1 MPDGAPSS
9 AAPLPPTFAG
19 RCVVIRLGLR
29 ARFFLYSN
37 TLIAAT
43 MTIVTLFAMVHE
55 RSSQL
60 EAIEQR
66 GRSIAEVMGILI
78 TDALVQEEV
87 EPVGDPDFIDTS
99 ISRISERNRDLMR
112 YVVVCDPDGRVIRA
126 TDRPLIGGFFP
137 RALGPEAVTAGPVS
151 GFRSGVGGDRLF
163 EVRTTLG
170 DPGAF
175 LGSLA
180 IGFSLEPVERRV
192 AALARRAVFAAIM
205 LMLVNS
211 ILTALYV
218 ETLIRP
224 ILNLNQTMKRAAEGN
239 LGVRAPARSRDE
251 VGELADAFNRMMD
264 ELEAARDREK
274 AQRAQLA
281 HTEKMAAVGT
291 LAAGVAHE
299 VNNPLAG
306 VLACVENLKADPED
320 LEAQGRYLDLIVDGL
335 NRIERTVNTLLNFS
349 SQREMSLEETSLNH
363 NLKHVVELVGYQ
375 LRRADIEVRF
385 DLDPSGAV
393 VLADHFQ
400 MEQLF
405 LNLVL
410 NAVQAMPRGGEL
422 TLRTRVGEAAVSAEV
437 RDTGTG
443 ISDEIRERIFDPF
456 FTTREVGEGT
466 GLGLSVSDTITT
478 AHGGTIEV
486 TSTKG
491 VGTVFR
497 VELPLPA
504 GRRGVAESA

>member
-1 MPDGAPSS
+1 M
-9 AAPLPPTFAG
+9 
-19 RCVVIRLGLR
+19 IRFGLR

-37 TLIAAT
+37 MLIAAT

-55 RSSQL
+55 RNSQH
-60 EAIEQR
+60 EAIDRR
-66 GRSIAEVMGILI
+66 GRSIADAMGILI
-78 TDALVQEEV
+78 TDALIQEEHGRV
-87 EPVGDPDFIDTS
+87 DDPKYIDKS
-99 ISRISERNRDLMR
+99 ISRILVRNQDLMR
-112 YVVVCDPDGRVIRA
+112 YVVVCDPDGRVFHA

-137 RALGPEAVTAGPVS
+137 RALGPEAVASSPVT
-151 GFRSGVGGDRLF
+151 GFRQGAGNDRLL
-163 EVRTTLG
+163 EVRATLG
-170 DPGAF
+170 TAEDF
-175 LGSLA
+175 RGSLA
-180 IGFSLEPVERRV
+180 VGFSLEPVDRRV
-192 AALARRAVFAAIM
+192 ADLAKRAILAAII

-211 ILTALYV
+211 VLTAIYV

-224 ILNLNQTMKRAAEGN
+224 ILALNRTMKRAALGD
-239 LGVRAPARSRDE
+239 LGVRALARTGDE
-251 VGELADAFNRMMD
+251 VGELADVFNRMMD
-264 ELEAARDREK
+264 ELEAARDRGK
-274 AQRAQLA
+274 VQRALLA

-306 VLACVENLKADPED
+306 VLACVENMRSDPDDSDTREK
-320 LEAQGRYLDLIVDGL
+320 YLDLIVDGL

-349 SQREMSLEETSLNH
+349 RQREMSLEETSLNH

-375 LRRADIEVRF
+375 LRQAGIEVRF
-385 DLDPSGAV
+385 DLDPGGAV

-422 TLRTRVGEAAVSAEV
+422 VLRTRVSDESVVAEV
-437 RDTGTG
+437 RDSGTG
-443 ISDEIRERIFDPF
+443 ISEEIRDRIFDPF

-466 GLGLSVSDTITT
+466 GLGLSVSDSITA

-486 TSTKG
+486 KSTVG
-491 VGTVFR
+491 VGTIFR
-497 VELPLPA
+497 VELPLPPGDA
-504 GRRGVAESA
+504 PRGEAS

>member
-1 MPDGAPSS
+1 M
-9 AAPLPPTFAG
+9 
-19 RCVVIRLGLR
+19 IRLGLR

-55 RSSQL
+55 RNTQHQ
-60 EAIEQR
+60 AIDQR
-66 GRSIAEVMGILI
+66 GRSIADVMGILI
-78 TDALVQEEV
+78 SDALAQEER
-87 EPVGDPDFIDTS
+87 GDVDDSEYIDNS
-99 ISRISERNRDLMR
+99 ITEILQRNQDLMR
-112 YVVVCDPDGRVIRA
+112 YVVVCDPVGRVIHA
-126 TDRPLIGGFFP
+126 SDRPLIGGFFP
-137 RALGPEAVTAGPVS
+137 RALGPEAVAAPPITASRQGA
-151 GFRSGVGGDRLF
+151 GGDRLL

-170 DPGAF
+170 TPTNF
-175 LGSLA
+175 RGSLA

-192 AALARRAVFAAIM
+192 ADLAKQAIAAAII

-211 ILTALYV
+211 VLTAVYV

-224 ILNLNQTMKRAAEGN
+224 ILSLNRTMKRAGLGN
-239 LGVRAPARSRDE
+239 LGVRASARTGDE

-274 AQRAQLA
+274 VQRAQLA

-306 VLACVENLKADPED
+306 ILACVENMKSDPDDADQRD
-320 LEAQGRYLDLIVDGL
+320 RYLDLIVDGL

-349 SQREMSLEETSLNH
+349 QQREMTLEETSLNH

-375 LRRADIEVRF
+375 LRRSGIEVRF
-385 DLDPSGAV
+385 DLDENGAA

-410 NAVQAMPRGGEL
+410 NAVQAMPRGGDL
-422 TLRTRVGEAAVSAEV
+422 VLRTRVGEDSVVAEV
-437 RDTGTG
+437 RDTGSG
-443 ISDEIRERIFDPF
+443 IPEEIRDRIFDPF

-466 GLGLSVSDTITT
+466 GLGLSVSDSITA

-486 TSTKG
+486 KSTLG
-491 VGTVFR
+491 VGTIFR
-497 VELPLPA
+497 VELPLPPEE
-504 GRRGVAESA
+504 GTRGEKS

>member
-1 MPDGAPSS
+1 M
-9 AAPLPPTFAG
+9 
-19 RCVVIRLGLR
+19 IRLGLR
-29 ARFFLYSN
+29 GRFFLYSN

-55 RSSQL
+55 RNSQH
-60 EAIEQR
+60 ESIDQR
-66 GRSIAEVMGILI
+66 GRSIADAMGILI
-78 TDALVQEEV
+78 TDALIEEDS
-87 EPVGDPDFIDTS
+87 EGLESSESIDDS
-99 ISRISERNRDLMR
+99 ISQILDRNQDLMR
-112 YVVVCDPDGRVIRA
+112 YVVICDPVGRVIRA

-137 RALGPEAVTAGPVS
+137 RALGAEAVGEAPVT
-151 GFRSGVGGDRLF
+151 GFRVGAGGDRLL

-170 DPGAF
+170 TPTEF
-175 LGSLA
+175 RGSLA
-180 IGFSLEPVERRV
+180 IGFSLEPVEKRV
-192 AALARRAVFAAIM
+192 ADLARRAIGAAIV

-211 ILTALYV
+211 VLTALYV

-224 ILNLNQTMKRAAEGN
+224 LLGLNRTMKRAGFEN
-239 LGVRAPARSRDE
+239 LGVRVSARTGDE

-274 AQRAQLA
+274 VQRAQLA

-306 VLACVENLKADPED
+306 VLACVENMRLDPD
-320 LEAQGRYLDLIVDGL
+320 DQGAREKYLDLIVDGL

-349 SQREMSLEETSLNH
+349 HQREMSLEKTSLNH

-375 LRRADIEVRF
+375 LRRAGIEVQF
-385 DLDPSGAV
+385 DLDESGAV

-410 NAVQAMPRGGEL
+410 NAVQAMPRGGDL
-422 TLRTRVGEAAVSAEV
+422 FLRTRVGPGKVMAEV
-437 RDTGTG
+437 RDSGTG
-443 ISDEIRERIFDPF
+443 IPEEIRDRIFDPF

-466 GLGLSVSDTITT
+466 GLGLSVSDSITA
-478 AHGGTIEV
+478 AHGGTIELK
-486 TSTKG
+486 STLG
-491 VGTVFR
+491 VGTIFR
-497 VELPLPA
+497 VELPLPPDDA
-504 GRRGVAESA
+504 GRGEA

>member
-1 MPDGAPSS
+1 M
-9 AAPLPPTFAG
+9 
-19 RCVVIRLGLR
+19 IRLGLR
-29 ARFFLYSN
+29 GRFFLYSN

-55 RSSQL
+55 RNSQH
-60 EAIEQR
+60 EAIDQR
-66 GRSIAEVMGILI
+66 GRSIADAMGILI
-78 TDALVQEEV
+78 TDALGQKGSESLNSS
-87 EPVGDPDFIDTS
+87 GSIDGA
-99 ISRISERNRDLMR
+99 ISQILDRNQDLMR
-112 YVVVCDPDGRVIRA
+112 YVVVCDRVGRVIRA

-137 RALGPEAVTAGPVS
+137 RALGAEAVGEAPVT
-151 GFRSGVGGDRLF
+151 GFRVGAGGDRLL

-170 DPGAF
+170 TPTEF
-175 LGSLA
+175 RGSLA
-180 IGFSLEPVERRV
+180 IGFSLEPVEKRV
-192 AALARRAVFAAIM
+192 ADLARRAIAAAIV

-224 ILNLNQTMKRAAEGN
+224 LLGLNRTMKRAGFEN
-239 LGVRAPARSRDE
+239 LGVRVSARTGDE

-274 AQRAQLA
+274 VQRAQLA

-306 VLACVENLKADPED
+306 VLACVENMRSDPD
-320 LEAQGRYLDLIVDGL
+320 DQGAREKYLDLIVDGL

-349 SQREMSLEETSLNH
+349 GQREMSLEKTSLNH

-375 LRRADIEVRF
+375 LRRAGIEVQF
-385 DLDPSGAV
+385 DLDESDAV

-410 NAVQAMPRGGEL
+410 NAVQAMPRGGDL
-422 TLRTRVGEAAVSAEV
+422 FLRTRVGPGTVMAEV

-443 ISDEIRERIFDPF
+443 IPDEIRDRIFDPF

-466 GLGLSVSDTITT
+466 GLGLSVSDSITA
-478 AHGGTIEV
+478 AHGGTIKLK
-486 TSTKG
+486 STLG
-491 VGTVFR
+491 VGTIFR
-497 VELPLPA
+497 VELPLPPNDA
-504 GRRGVAESA
+504 GRGEA

>member
-1 MPDGAPSS
+1 MPM
-9 AAPLPPTFAG
+9 
-19 RCVVIRLGLR
+19 IRLGLR

-37 TLIAAT
+37 TLIAGT

-55 RSSQL
+55 RNSQH
-60 EAIEQR
+60 EAINQR
-66 GRSIAEVMGILI
+66 GRSIADAMGILI
-78 TDALVQEEV
+78 TNALIQEESGSV
-87 EPVGDPDFIDTS
+87 DKPDNIVDS
-99 ISRISERNRDLMR
+99 ISQILNRNQDLMR
-112 YVVVCDPDGRVIRA
+112 YVVVCDPVGRVIHA

-137 RALGPEAVTAGPVS
+137 RALEPQAVAEAPVT
-151 GFRSGVGGDRLF
+151 GFRKGAGGDRLL

-170 DPGAF
+170 TPTDF
-175 LGSLA
+175 RGSLA

-192 AALARRAVFAAIM
+192 ADLAKRAIFAAIA

-211 ILTALYV
+211 VLTAVYV

-224 ILNLNQTMKRAAEGN
+224 LLSLNRTMKRAGLEN
-239 LGVRAPARSRDE
+239 LGVRASARTGDE

-274 AQRAQLA
+274 VQRAQLA

-306 VLACVENLKADPED
+306 VLACIENMKADPDDE
-320 LEAQGRYLDLIVDGL
+320 EARNKYLDLIVDGL
-335 NRIERTVNTLLNFS
+335 NRIERTTNTLLNFS
-349 SQREMSLEETSLNH
+349 RQREMSLEETSLNH

-375 LRRADIEVRF
+375 LRRAGIEVRF
-385 DLDPSGAV
+385 NLDDSGAV
-393 VLADHFQ
+393 VLGDHFQ

-410 NAVQAMPRGGEL
+410 NAVQAMPRGGEMV
-422 TLRTRVGEAAVSAEV
+422 LRTRVGEDTVIAEV
-437 RDTGTG
+437 SDTGTG
-443 ISDEIRERIFDPF
+443 IAKEILDRVFDPF

-466 GLGLSVSDTITT
+466 GLGLSVSDSIAA
-478 AHGGTIEV
+478 AHGGTITVE
-486 TSTKG
+486 STAG

-497 VELPLPA
+497 VELPAPPD
-504 GRRGVAESA
+504 ESARGEVS

>member
-1 MPDGAPSS
+1 M
-9 AAPLPPTFAG
+9 
-19 RCVVIRLGLR
+19 IRLGLR
-29 ARFFLYSN
+29 GRFFLYSN

-55 RSSQL
+55 RNSQH
-60 EAIEQR
+60 EAIDQR
-66 GRSIAEVMGILI
+66 GRSIADAMGILI
-78 TDALVQEEV
+78 TDALGQKGSESLNSS
-87 EPVGDPDFIDTS
+87 GSIDGA
-99 ISRISERNRDLMR
+99 ISQILDRNQDLMR
-112 YVVVCDPDGRVIRA
+112 YVVVCDRVGRVIRA
-126 TDRPLIGGFFP
+126 TNRPLIGGFFP
-137 RALGPEAVTAGPVS
+137 RALGAEAVGEAPVT
-151 GFRSGVGGDRLF
+151 GFRVGAGGDRLL

-170 DPGAF
+170 TPTEF
-175 LGSLA
+175 RGSLA
-180 IGFSLEPVERRV
+180 IGFSLEPVEKRV
-192 AALARRAVFAAIM
+192 ADLARRAIAAAIV

-211 ILTALYV
+211 VLTAFYV

-224 ILNLNQTMKRAAEGN
+224 LLGLNRTMKRAGFEN
-239 LGVRAPARSRDE
+239 LGVRVSARTGDE

-274 AQRAQLA
+274 VQCAQLA

-306 VLACVENLKADPED
+306 VLACVENMRSDPD
-320 LEAQGRYLDLIVDGL
+320 DQGAREKYLDLIVDGL

-349 SQREMSLEETSLNH
+349 GQREMSLEKTSLNH

-375 LRRADIEVRF
+375 LRRAGVEVRF
-385 DLDPSGAV
+385 DLDGSGAV

-410 NAVQAMPRGGEL
+410 NAVQAMPRGGDL
-422 TLRTRVGEAAVSAEV
+422 FLRTRVGPSTVMAEV

-443 ISDEIRERIFDPF
+443 IPEETRDRIFDPF

-466 GLGLSVSDTITT
+466 GLGLSVSDSITA
-478 AHGGTIEV
+478 AHGGTIELK
-486 TSTKG
+486 STLG
-491 VGTVFR
+491 VGTIFR
-497 VELPLPA
+497 VELPLPPNDA
-504 GRRGVAESA
+504 GRGEA

>member
-1 MPDGAPSS
+1 M
-9 AAPLPPTFAG
+9 
-19 RCVVIRLGLR
+19 
-29 ARFFLYSN
+29 
-37 TLIAAT
+37 
-43 MTIVTLFAMVHE
+43 
-55 RSSQL
+55 
-60 EAIEQR
+60 
-66 GRSIAEVMGILI
+66 
-78 TDALVQEEV
+78 
-87 EPVGDPDFIDTS
+87 
-99 ISRISERNRDLMR
+99 
-112 YVVVCDPDGRVIRA
+112 
-126 TDRPLIGGFFP
+126 
-137 RALGPEAVTAGPVS
+137 
-151 GFRSGVGGDRLF
+151 
-163 EVRTTLG
+163 
-170 DPGAF
+170 
-175 LGSLA
+175 
-180 IGFSLEPVERRV
+180 
-192 AALARRAVFAAIM
+192 AAII

-211 ILTALYV
+211 VLTAVYV

-224 ILNLNQTMKRAAEGN
+224 ILSLNRTMKRAALGD
-239 LGVRAPARSRDE
+239 LGVRALARTGNE

-274 AQRAQLA
+274 VQRAQLA

-306 VLACVENLKADPED
+306 ILACVENMKSNPDDVETR
-320 LEAQGRYLDLIVDGL
+320 ERYLDLIVDGL

-349 SQREMSLEETSLNH
+349 RQREMEFEETSLNH

-375 LRRADIEVRF
+375 LRRAGIEVRF

-422 TLRTRVGEAAVSAEV
+422 MLRTRVGDDSVVAEV

-443 ISDEIRERIFDPF
+443 ISEKIRDRIFDPF

-466 GLGLSVSDTITT
+466 GLGLSVSDSITA

-486 TSTKG
+486 KSTLK
-491 VGTVFR
+491 VGTIFR
-497 VELPLPA
+497 VELPRLPDE
-504 GRRGVAESA
+504 GHRGELS

>member
-1 MPDGAPSS
+1 M
-9 AAPLPPTFAG
+9 
-19 RCVVIRLGLR
+19 RLGLR

-37 TLIAAT
+37 SLIAAT
-43 MTIVTLFAMVHE
+43 MTIVTLFSMVHE
-55 RSSQL
+55 RRSQL

-78 TDALVQEEV
+78 TDALVQEEMGQV
-87 EPVGDPDFIDTS
+87 DDPDFIDTS
-99 ISRISERNRDLMR
+99 ISRYSDRNRDLMR
-112 YVVVCDPDGRVIRA
+112 YVVVCDSDGRVMHD
-126 TDRPLIGGFFP
+126 TDRPRVGGFFP
-137 RALGPEAVTAGPVS
+137 RALGPEAAGSSPVA
-151 GFRSGVGGDRLF
+151 GFRRGADGERVL

-170 DPGAF
+170 GPGAYR
-175 LGSLA
+175 GSLA
-180 IGFSLEPVERRV
+180 IGFSLDAVERRV
-192 AALARRAVFAAIM
+192 ATLARRAILAAIL

-224 ILNLNQTMKRAAEGN
+224 ILNLNQTMKRAAMGN
-239 LGVRAPARSRDE
+239 LGVRASARTRDE

-264 ELEAARDREK
+264 ELESARDREK
-274 AQRAQLA
+274 VQRAQLA

-306 VLACVENLKADPED
+306 VLACVENMKSDPD
-320 LEAQGRYLDLIVDGL
+320 DDDARGRYLDLIVDGL

-349 SQREMSLEETSLNH
+349 RQREMSLEETSLNH

-422 TLRTRVGEAAVSAEV
+422 TLRTRVGNETVTAEV

-443 ISDEIRERIFDPF
+443 IPEEIRERIFDPF

-466 GLGLSVSDTITT
+466 GLGLSVSDSITA
-478 AHGGTIEV
+478 AHGGSIEV
-486 TSTKG
+486 SSTEG

-497 VELPLPA
+497 VELPRPNA
-504 GRRGVAESA
+504 GDGAGGESI

>member
-1 MPDGAPSS
+1 
-9 AAPLPPTFAG
+9 
-19 RCVVIRLGLR
+19 VIRLGLR

-43 MTIVTLFAMVHE
+43 MTIVTAFAMVHE
-55 RSSQL
+55 RTSQHL
-60 EAIEQR
+60 AIDQR
-66 GRSIAEVMGILI
+66 GRSIADAMGILI
-78 TDALVQEEV
+78 TDALVQRSSGGV
-87 EPVGDPDFIDTS
+87 ADPEYIDRS
-99 ISRISERNRDLMR
+99 ISQILERNQDLMR
-112 YVVVCDPDGRVIRA
+112 YVVVADPSGRVIHA
-126 TDRPLIGGFFP
+126 TDPPLIGGFFP
-137 RALGPEAVTAGPVS
+137 RSFGAGTGFSAPVTDLRRGAGA
-151 GFRSGVGGDRLF
+151 DRLL
-163 EVRTTLG
+163 EVRTPLG
-170 DPGAF
+170 TPTDF
-175 LGSLA
+175 RGSLA
-180 IGFSLEPVERRV
+180 IGFSLEPVEQRV
-192 AALARRAVFAAIM
+192 ADLARQAIIAAIV

-211 ILTALYV
+211 VLTALYV

-224 ILNLNQTMKRAAEGN
+224 ILSLNQTMKRAGLGD
-239 LGVRAPARSRDE
+239 LGVRASARTGDE

-274 AQRAQLA
+274 VQRAQLA

-306 VLACVENLKADPED
+306 VLACVENMKSDPDDVEQR
-320 LEAQGRYLDLIVDGL
+320 ERYLDLIVDGL

-349 SQREMSLEETSLNH
+349 RQREMSLEETSLNH

-375 LRRADIEVRF
+375 LRRAGIEVRF
-385 DLDPSGAV
+385 DLDPKGAV

-422 TLRTRVGEAAVSAEV
+422 VLRTRVADDVVAAEV

-443 ISDEIRERIFDPF
+443 IPEEIRDRIFDPF

-466 GLGLSVSDTITT
+466 GLGLSVSDSIVA
-478 AHGGTIEV
+478 AHGGTITV
-486 TSTKG
+486 TSTL
-491 VGTVFR
+491 GTGTTFR
-497 VELPLPA
+497 VELPPPA
-504 GRRGVAESA
+504 VEGARGETS

>member
-1 MPDGAPSS
+1 M
-9 AAPLPPTFAG
+9 
-19 RCVVIRLGLR
+19 IRLGLR

-43 MTIVTLFAMVHE
+43 MTLVTLFAMVHE
-55 RSSQL
+55 RSTQHQ
-60 EAIEQR
+60 AIDQR
-66 GRSIAEVMGILI
+66 GRSIADVMGILI
-78 TDALVQEEV
+78 IDALIQEELGRV
-87 EPVGDPDFIDTS
+87 DDPAFIDTS
-99 ISRISERNRDLMR
+99 ISEILDRNRDLMR
-112 YVVVCDPDGRVIRA
+112 YVVVCDPTGRVIHA
-126 TDRPLIGGFFP
+126 TDRPLIGSFFP
-137 RALGPEAVTAGPVS
+137 RALGPEVADAAPVT
-151 GFRSGVGGDRLF
+151 GFRRGADGDRLL
-163 EVRTTLG
+163 EVRTALG
-170 DPGAF
+170 SAAAF
-175 LGSLA
+175 HGSLA
-180 IGFSLEPVERRV
+180 IGFSLEPVEQRV
-192 AALARRAVFAAIM
+192 ADLARQAVLAAII

-211 ILTALYV
+211 VLTAVYV

-224 ILNLNQTMKRAAEGN
+224 ILNLNRTMKRAALGD
-239 LGVRAPARSRDE
+239 LGVRAPARTGDE

-264 ELEAARDREK
+264 ELETARDREK
-274 AQRAQLA
+274 VQRAQLA

-306 VLACVENLKADPED
+306 VLACVENMKADPD
-320 LEAQGRYLDLIVDGL
+320 DAGAKDRYLDLIVDGL

-349 SQREMSLEETSLNH
+349 RQREMSLEETSLNH

-375 LRRADIEVRF
+375 LRRADIEVVF

-393 VLADHFQ
+393 VMADHFQ

-410 NAVQAMPRGGEL
+410 NAVQAMPYGGEL
-422 TLRTRVGEAAVSAEV
+422 VLRTRVGEESVRAEV

-443 ISDEIRERIFDPF
+443 IPEEIRERIFDPF

-466 GLGLSVSDTITT
+466 GLGLSVSDTITA

-486 TSTKG
+486 HSSEG
-491 VGTVFR
+491 VGTTFR
-497 VELPLPA
+497 VELPLPPA
-504 GRRGVAESA
+504 DNGATEAV

>member
-1 MPDGAPSS
+1 M
-9 AAPLPPTFAG
+9 
-19 RCVVIRLGLR
+19 IRLGLR

-55 RSSQL
+55 RNSQH
-60 EAIEQR
+60 EAIDQR
-66 GRSIAEVMGILI
+66 GRSIVDVMGILI
-78 TDALVQEEV
+78 TDSLIQEERGHV
-87 EPVGDPDFIDTS
+87 DDPDYIDNS
-99 ISRISERNRDLMR
+99 ISQILTRNRDLMR
-112 YVVVCDPDGRVIRA
+112 YVVVCDPTGRVFHA

-137 RALGPEAVTAGPVS
+137 RALGPEAVSASPAT
-151 GFRSGVGGDRLF
+151 GFRQGTGGDRLL

-170 DPGAF
+170 TAQDF
-175 LGSLA
+175 RGSLVV
-180 IGFSLEPVERRV
+180 GFSLEPVEHRV
-192 AALARRAVFAAIM
+192 ADLAGRAMVAAIV
-205 LMLVNS
+205 LMLINS
-211 ILTALYV
+211 VLTALYV

-224 ILNLNQTMKRAAEGN
+224 ILSLNQTMKRAALGN
-239 LGVRAPARSRDE
+239 FLVRATARTGDE
-251 VGELADAFNRMMD
+251 VGELTDAFNRMMD

-274 AQRAQLA
+274 VQRAQLA

-306 VLACVENLKADPED
+306 VLACVENMKANPED
-320 LEAQGRYLDLIVDGL
+320 TETKDRYLDLIVDGL
-335 NRIERTVNTLLNFS
+335 NRIERTVNNLLDFS
-349 SQREMSLEETSLNH
+349 RQREMSLEETSLNH

-375 LRRADIEVRF
+375 LRRAGIEVRF

-410 NAVQAMPRGGEL
+410 NAVQSMPRGGDL
-422 TLRTRVGEAAVSAEV
+422 VLRTRVGDEGVMAEV
-437 RDTGTG
+437 RDSGAG
-443 ISDEIRERIFDPF
+443 IPEEILDRIFDPF

-466 GLGLSVSDTITT
+466 GLGLSVSDSITT
-478 AHGGTIEV
+478 AHGGAIEV
-486 TSTKG
+486 KSTLE
-491 VGTVFR
+491 VGTIFR
-497 VELPLPA
+497 VELPLPPDDA
-504 GRRGVAESA
+504 PRGEVS

>member
-1 MPDGAPSS
+1 M
-9 AAPLPPTFAG
+9 
-19 RCVVIRLGLR
+19 IRLGLR

-55 RSSQL
+55 GNSQHQ
-60 EAIEQR
+60 AIDQR
-66 GRSIAEVMGILI
+66 GRSIADAMGILI
-78 TDALVQEEV
+78 SDALVQKER
-87 EPVGDPDFIDTS
+87 GDVDDSEYIDNS
-99 ISRISERNRDLMR
+99 ITEILQRNQDLMR
-112 YVVVCDPDGRVIRA
+112 YVVVCDPVGRVIHA
-126 TDRPLIGGFFP
+126 SDRPLIGGFFP
-137 RALGPEAVTAGPVS
+137 RALGPETVVAPPITSPRQGA
-151 GFRSGVGGDRLF
+151 GGDRLL

-170 DPGAF
+170 TPTNF
-175 LGSLA
+175 RGSLA
-180 IGFSLEPVERRV
+180 IGFSLEPVEQRV
-192 AALARRAVFAAIM
+192 ADLAKQAIAAAII

-211 ILTALYV
+211 VLTAVYV

-224 ILNLNQTMKRAAEGN
+224 ILSLNRTMKSAGLGN
-239 LGVRAPARSRDE
+239 LGVRASARTGDE
-251 VGELADAFNRMMD
+251 VGELAGAFNRMMD
-264 ELEAARDREK
+264 ELEAARDGEK
-274 AQRAQLA
+274 VQRAQLA

-306 VLACVENLKADPED
+306 ILACVENMKLDPDDAEQRD
-320 LEAQGRYLDLIVDGL
+320 RYLDLIVDGL

-349 SQREMSLEETSLNH
+349 RQREMTLEETSLNH

-375 LRRADIEVRF
+375 LRRAGIEVRF
-385 DLDPSGAV
+385 DLDENGAT

-422 TLRTRVGEAAVSAEV
+422 VLRTRVGEDSVVAEV
-437 RDTGTG
+437 RDTGSG
-443 ISDEIRERIFDPF
+443 MPEEIRDRIFDPF

-466 GLGLSVSDTITT
+466 GLGLSVSDSITV

-486 TSTKG
+486 KSTLG
-491 VGTVFR
+491 VGTIFR
-497 VELPLPA
+497 VELPLPPEE
-504 GRRGVAESA
+504 GTRGEKS

>member
-1 MPDGAPSS
+1 M
-9 AAPLPPTFAG
+9 
-19 RCVVIRLGLR
+19 IRLGLR

-55 RSSQL
+55 RNTQHR
-60 EAIEQR
+60 AIDQR
-66 GRSIAEVMGILI
+66 GRSIADAMGILI
-78 TDALVQEEV
+78 SDALAQEERGNV
-87 EPVGDPDFIDTS
+87 DDPEYIDNS
-99 ISRISERNRDLMR
+99 ITEILQRNQDLMR
-112 YVVVCDPDGRVIRA
+112 YVVVCDPVGRVIHA
-126 TDRPLIGGFFP
+126 SDRPLIGGFFP
-137 RALGPEAVTAGPVS
+137 RALGPEAATEPPVTGSRQGA
-151 GFRSGVGGDRLF
+151 GGDRLL

-170 DPGAF
+170 TPTDF
-175 LGSLA
+175 RGSLA
-180 IGFSLEPVERRV
+180 IGFSLEPVEQRV
-192 AALARRAVFAAIM
+192 ADLARQAISAAIL

-211 ILTALYV
+211 VLTAVYV

-224 ILNLNQTMKRAAEGN
+224 ILSLNRTMKRAALGN
-239 LGVRAPARSRDE
+239 LGVRASARTRDE

-264 ELEAARDREK
+264 ELEAAHDREK
-274 AQRAQLA
+274 VQRAQLA

-306 VLACVENLKADPED
+306 VLACVENMKADPDDADQRE
-320 LEAQGRYLDLIVDGL
+320 RYLDLIVDGL

-349 SQREMSLEETSLNH
+349 RQRDMTLEETSLNH

-375 LRRADIEVRF
+375 LRRAGIEVRF
-385 DLDPSGAV
+385 DLDENGAV

-422 TLRTRVGEAAVSAEV
+422 VLRTRVVEDAVVAEV

-443 ISDEIRERIFDPF
+443 IPEEIRDRIFDPF

-466 GLGLSVSDTITT
+466 GLGLSVSDSITA

-486 TSTKG
+486 RSTLG
-491 VGTVFR
+491 VGTIFR
-497 VELPLPA
+497 VELPLPPEETA
-504 GRRGVAESA
+504 RGEAS

>member
-1 MPDGAPSS
+1 M
-9 AAPLPPTFAG
+9 
-19 RCVVIRLGLR
+19 IRLGLR

-37 TLIAAT
+37 MLIAGT

-55 RSSQL
+55 RNSQH
-60 EAIEQR
+60 EAIDQR
-66 GRSIAEVMGILI
+66 GRSIADVMGILI
-78 TDALVQEEV
+78 TDALIQDELGHVD
-87 EPVGDPDFIDTS
+87 DPNYIDNS
-99 ISRISERNRDLMR
+99 ISQILERNQDLMR
-112 YVVVCDPDGRVIRA
+112 YVVVCDPDGRVLHA

-137 RALGPEAVTAGPVS
+137 RALGPDAVAALPVS
-151 GFRSGVGGDRLF
+151 GFRSVVGGQRLL

-170 DPGAF
+170 DASDF
-175 LGSLA
+175 RGSLA
-180 IGFSLEPVERRV
+180 IGFSLEQVERRT
-192 AALARRAVFAAIM
+192 AALARQAIVAAIL

-211 ILTALYV
+211 VLTALYV

-224 ILNLNQTMKRAAEGN
+224 ILNLNQTMKRATLGN
-239 LGVRAPARSRDE
+239 LGVRASARTGDE
-251 VGELADAFNRMMD
+251 VGELAGAFNRMMD

-274 AQRAQLA
+274 VQRAQLA

-306 VLACVENLKADPED
+306 VLACVENMKSDPED
-320 LEAQGRYLDLIVDGL
+320 AESRDRYLDLIVDGL
-335 NRIERTVNTLLNFS
+335 NRIERTVSNLLNFS
-349 SQREMSLEETSLNH
+349 RQREMRLEETALNH

-375 LRRADIEVRF
+375 LRQAGIEVRF

-422 TLRTRVGEAAVSAEV
+422 VLRTRVGEDAVAAEV
-437 RDTGTG
+437 RDSGKG
-443 ISDEIRERIFDPF
+443 MPEDIRDRIFDPF
-456 FTTREVGEGT
+456 FTTRDVGEGT
-466 GLGLSVSDTITT
+466 GLGLSVSDSITA
-478 AHGGTIEV
+478 AHGGTIDV
-486 TSTKG
+486 TSTLG

-497 VELPLPA
+497 VELPLPPEH
-504 GRRGVAESA
+504 GPRGEIS

>member
-1 MPDGAPSS
+1 M
-9 AAPLPPTFAG
+9 
-19 RCVVIRLGLR
+19 IRLGLR

-37 TLIAAT
+37 MLIAAT
-43 MTIVTLFAMVHE
+43 MTIVTIFATVYERNSQHE
-55 RSSQL
+55 S
-60 EAIEQR
+60 IDQR
-66 GRSIAEVMGILI
+66 GRSIADAMGILM
-78 TDALVQEEV
+78 TDALVQEELGRV
-87 EPVGDPDFIDTS
+87 DDPLFIDNS
-99 ISRISERNRDLMR
+99 ISQILDRNQDLMR
-112 YVVVCDPDGRVIRA
+112 YVVVCDPGGRVFHA

-137 RALGPEAVTAGPVS
+137 RALGPEAVAVSPVT
-151 GFRSGVGGDRLF
+151 GFRNGAGGDRIL

-170 DPGAF
+170 TAHEF

-180 IGFSLEPVERRV
+180 IGFSLEPVDRRV
-192 AALARRAVFAAIM
+192 ADLARRAVVAAII

-211 ILTALYV
+211 VLTAIYV

-224 ILNLNQTMKRAAEGN
+224 ILSLNQTMKRAALGD
-239 LGVRAPARSRDE
+239 LGVRASARTGDE

-264 ELEAARDREK
+264 ELEAARDR
-274 AQRAQLA
+274 ATVQRALLA

-306 VLACVENLKADPED
+306 ILACVENMKSDPED
-320 LEAQGRYLDLIVDGL
+320 SETRDRYLDLIVDGL
-335 NRIERTVNTLLNFS
+335 NRIERTINTLLNFS
-349 SQREMSLEETSLNH
+349 RQREMSLEETSLNH

-375 LRRADIEVRF
+375 LRQAGIEVRF

-422 TLRTRVGEAAVSAEV
+422 VLRTRVKDDAVVAEV
-437 RDTGTG
+437 RDSGNG
-443 ISDEIRERIFDPF
+443 IPEEIRDRIFDPF

-466 GLGLSVSDTITT
+466 GLGLSVSDSIAA
-478 AHGGTIEV
+478 AHGGTIRV
-486 TSTKG
+486 KSTLG
-491 VGTVFR
+491 VGTIFR
-497 VELPLPA
+497 VELPLPPDDA
-504 GRRGVAESA
+504 SRGDIQ

>member
-1 MPDGAPSS
+1 M
-9 AAPLPPTFAG
+9 
-19 RCVVIRLGLR
+19 IRLGLR

-37 TLIAAT
+37 TLIAST

-55 RSSQL
+55 RATQHA
-60 EAIEQR
+60 AIEQR
-66 GRSIAEVMGILI
+66 GRSLADAMAILI
-78 TDALVQEEV
+78 TDAMAQQERGQV
-87 EPVGDPDFIDTS
+87 DDPEYIDRS
-99 ISRISERNRDLMR
+99 ISQILERNQDLMR
-112 YVVVCDPDGRVIRA
+112 YVVVCDPGGRVIHA
-126 TDRPLIGGFFP
+126 TDRPLVNGFFP
-137 RALGPEAVTAGPVS
+137 RALGPDAADDPPVT
-151 GFRSGVGGDRLF
+151 GFRNGADGDRLL
-163 EVRTTLG
+163 EVRAPLG
-170 DPGAF
+170 AAESF
-175 LGSLA
+175 RGSLA
-180 IGFSLEPVERRV
+180 IGFSLEPVERLV
-192 AALARRAVFAAIM
+192 ADLARRAIGAAVI

-224 ILNLNQTMKRAAEGN
+224 ILSLNRTMKRAGLEN
-239 LGVRAPARSRDE
+239 LGVRATARTRDE
-251 VGELADAFNRMMD
+251 VGELAAAFNRMMD

-274 AQRAQLA
+274 VQRAQLA

-306 VLACVENLKADPED
+306 VLACVENIKSSPE
-320 LEAQGRYLDLIVDGL
+320 ESEQIERYLDLIVDGL
-335 NRIERTVNTLLNFS
+335 NRIDRTVNTLLDFS
-349 SQREMSLEETSLNH
+349 RQREMKLEQTSLNH

-375 LRRADIEVRF
+375 LRRDGIEVRF
-385 DLDPSGAV
+385 DLDESGAT

-422 TLRTRVGEAAVSAEV
+422 VLRTRTDDDAVVAEV
-437 RDTGTG
+437 CDTGIG
-443 ISDEIRERIFDPF
+443 IPDDIRDRIFDPF

-466 GLGLSVSDTITT
+466 GLGLSVSDSIVA
-478 AHGGTIEV
+478 AHGGSITV
-486 TSTKG
+486 RSTLG

-497 VELPLPA
+497 VELPSPPEDDA
-504 GRRGVAESA
+504 RREGP